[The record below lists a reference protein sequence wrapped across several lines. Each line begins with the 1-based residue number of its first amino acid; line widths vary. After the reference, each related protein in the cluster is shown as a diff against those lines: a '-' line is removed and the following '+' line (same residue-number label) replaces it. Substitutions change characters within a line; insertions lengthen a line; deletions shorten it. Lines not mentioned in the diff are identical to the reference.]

1 MLIIDY
7 KIISCF
13 REFIQQVKSTIDARQ
28 FLKGVRNTPIA
39 EYSLTHSRCIWMTL
53 MIYKCKKEMDAND
66 TIWGKSRNVILAI
79 LQNSAETE
87 SIIADYLRYFNEWKK
102 NDYQKFVV
110 DIASSYY
117 NILQIKKSI
126 EHSGTELDK
135 TMCEPYYTELIDKIR
150 KSCSQIGCLHALDQI
165 VATMDEHTYNAIAQ
179 IMNRA
184 YWDKIEE
191 DIVNDNLDVVFLN
204 MAELKLFLD
213 EILPASVERA
223 KLNDVIDID
232 FMKSRVTND
241 VFDCEYLISLFIFVM
256 NLLAEWDALHFRERY
271 EMEKT
276 VILHMIESTDVS
288 FSKLIRLV
296 LEKSFYYTIDLK
308 NRKEIWN
315 KLLEP
320 HQ

>member
-7 KIISCF
+7 KIISSF
-13 REFIQQVKSTIDARQ
+13 REFIQTVKTTKEARQ
-28 FLKGVRNTPIA
+28 FLKGVRNTSIA
-39 EYSLTHSRCIWMTL
+39 DYSLTHSRCIWMTL
-53 MIYKCKKEMDAND
+53 MLYKCKKEMDIND
-66 TIWGKSRNVILAI
+66 TIWGKSRNVILTI
-79 LQNSAETE
+79 LQNSAETD
-87 SIIADYLRYFNEWKK
+87 SIIDDYLNYFNEWKT

-110 DIASSYY
+110 DIASCYY

-126 EHSGTELDK
+126 ENSGTESNK
-135 TMCEPYYTELIDKIR
+135 TLWEPYYTELIEKIR

-165 VATMDEHTYNAIAQ
+165 VASMDEHTYNAIAQ

-191 DIVNDNLDVVFLN
+191 DIANDNLDIVFLN

-213 EILPASVERA
+213 EILPASVERTQ
-223 KLNDVIDID
+223 LDEYIDIE
-232 FMKSRVTND
+232 FMKSRVKNG
-241 VFDCEYLISLFIFVM
+241 VFDRDYLMNLFTFVM
-256 NLLAEWDALHFRERY
+256 NILAEWDALHFRERY

-276 VILHMIESTDVS
+276 VILHKANTDVS

-315 KLLEP
+315 KLLETP
-320 HQ
+320 Q

>member
-7 KIISCF
+7 KIISSF
-13 REFIQQVKSTIDARQ
+13 REFIQTVESTTKARQ
-28 FLKGVRNTPIA
+28 FLKGVRDTPIA
-39 EYSLTHSRCIWMTL
+39 DYSLTHSRCIWMTL
-53 MIYKCKKEMDAND
+53 MLYKCKKEMDIND

-79 LQNSAETE
+79 LQSSAETK
-87 SIIADYLRYFNEWKK
+87 SIIADYLNYFNEWKT

-110 DIASSYY
+110 DIASCYY
-117 NILQIKKSI
+117 NILQIKKSF
-126 EHSGTELDK
+126 ENSCTDMTL
-135 TMCEPYYTELIDKIR
+135 CEPYYTELIEKIR

-165 VATMDEHTYNAIAQ
+165 VASMDEHTYNAIAQ

-191 DIVNDNLDVVFLN
+191 DISNDKLDVVFLN

-213 EILPASVERA
+213 EILPASVERTQ
-223 KLNDVIDID
+223 LDEYIDIE
-232 FMKSRVTND
+232 FMKSRVKNG
-241 VFDCEYLISLFIFVM
+241 VFDHDYLMNLFTFVM

-276 VILHMIESTDVS
+276 VILHKAHMDVP

-308 NRKEIWN
+308 NRKEIWA
-315 KLLEP
+315 KLLETP
-320 HQ
+320 Q

>member
-1 MLIIDY
+1 ML
-7 KIISCF
+7 
-13 REFIQQVKSTIDARQ
+13 
-28 FLKGVRNTPIA
+28 
-39 EYSLTHSRCIWMTL
+39 
-53 MIYKCKKEMDAND
+53 YKCKKEMDIND

-79 LQNSAETE
+79 LRSSCEIE
-87 SIIADYLRYFNEWKK
+87 SIIADYLNYFNEWKST
-102 NDYQKFVV
+102 DYQKFVV
-110 DIASSYY
+110 DIASCYY

-126 EHSGTELDK
+126 DNSGAEIDK
-135 TMCEPYYTELIDKIR
+135 TLWEPYYDELIEKIR

-165 VATMDEHTYNAIAQ
+165 VASMDEHTYNAIAQ

-184 YWDKIEE
+184 YWDKIED
-191 DIVNDNLDVVFLN
+191 DIANDNLDVVFLN

-213 EILPASVERA
+213 EILPASVERTQ
-223 KLNDVIDID
+223 LDEYIDID
-232 FMKSRVTND
+232 FMKSRVKNG
-241 VFDCEYLISLFIFVM
+241 VFDRDYLINLFTFVM

-276 VILHMIESTDVS
+276 VILNKANTDMS

-315 KLLEP
+315 KLLETP
-320 HQ
+320 Q

>member
-7 KIISCF
+7 KIISSF
-13 REFIQQVKSTIDARQ
+13 REFIQHVKSPIDARK

-39 EYSLTHSRCIWMTL
+39 NYSLKNSRCIWMTL

-66 TIWGKSRNVILAI
+66 TIWGKSRCVILAI
-79 LQNSAETE
+79 LQSSDETE
-87 SIIADYLRYFNEWKK
+87 SIIEDYLRYFNEWKT

-117 NILQIKKSI
+117 NIIQIKKSL
-126 EHSGTELDK
+126 ENSGTDR
-135 TMCEPYYTELIDKIR
+135 TIWEPYYTELIDKIR

-165 VATMDEHTYNAIAQ
+165 VATMNEYTYNAIAE
-179 IMNRA
+179 IMNLV

-191 DIVNDNLDVVFLN
+191 DITAGNLDVVFLN
-204 MAELKLFLD
+204 MAELKIFLD
-213 EILPASVERA
+213 EILPASVERTR
-223 KLNDVIDID
+223 LNEFIDID
-232 FMKSRVTND
+232 YMKLRVKNG
-241 VFDCEYLISLFIFVM
+241 VFDSDYLMNLFTFVM

-276 VILHMIESTDVS
+276 IILHKAHTDVS

-315 KLLEP
+315 KLLETR
-320 HQ
+320 Q

>member
-7 KIISCF
+7 KIISSF
-13 REFIQQVKSTIDARQ
+13 REFIQTVKSATEARN

-39 EYSLTHSRCIWMTL
+39 NYSLKISRCIWMTL
-53 MIYKCKKEMDAND
+53 MIYKCKKDMDAND
-66 TIWGKSRNVILAI
+66 TIWGKSRCVILAI
-79 LQNSAETE
+79 LQNSSETE
-87 SIIADYLRYFNEWKK
+87 FIIADYLNYFNEWKTT
-102 NDYQKFVV
+102 DYQKFVV
-110 DIASSYY
+110 DIASCYY
-117 NILQIKKSI
+117 NILQIKKSL
-126 EHSGTELDK
+126 ENSGTNK
-135 TMCEPYYTELIDKIR
+135 TMWEPYYNELIDKIR

-165 VATMDEHTYNAIAQ
+165 VTTMDEHTYNAITE
-179 IMNRA
+179 IMNLA

-191 DIVNDNLDVVFLN
+191 DISIGNLDVVFLN
-204 MAELKLFLD
+204 MAELKIFLD
-213 EILPASVERA
+213 EILPSSVERTR
-223 KLNDVIDID
+223 LNEFIDID
-232 FMKSRVTND
+232 FMKSRVKNG
-241 VFDCEYLISLFIFVM
+241 VFDQDYLLNLFTFIM

-276 VILHMIESTDVS
+276 VILHMTESMDVS

-315 KLLEP
+315 KLLEQ

>member
-7 KIISCF
+7 KIISSF
-13 REFIQQVKSTIDARQ
+13 REFIQTVESTTKARQ
-28 FLKGVRNTPIA
+28 FLKGVRDTPIA
-39 EYSLTHSRCIWMTL
+39 DYSLTHSRCIWMTL
-53 MIYKCKKEMDAND
+53 MLYKCKKEMDIND

-79 LQNSAETE
+79 LQSSVETE
-87 SIIADYLRYFNEWKK
+87 SIITDYLNYFNEWKT

-110 DIASSYY
+110 DIASCYY
-117 NILQIKKSI
+117 NIIQIKKSFENSEI
-126 EHSGTELDK
+126 ESNK

-150 KSCSQIGCLHALDQI
+150 KSCSQIGCLNALDQI
-165 VATMDEHTYNAIAQ
+165 VASMDEYTYNAIAQ

-191 DIVNDNLDVVFLN
+191 DISNDILDVVFLN

-213 EILPASVERA
+213 EILPVSVERTQ
-223 KLNDVIDID
+223 LNDYIDIE
-232 FMKSRVTND
+232 FMKSRVKNG
-241 VFDCEYLISLFIFVM
+241 VFDRDYLMNLFTFVM

-276 VILHMIESTDVS
+276 IISHMIESTDVP

-308 NRKEIWN
+308 NRKEIWT
-315 KLLEP
+315 KLLDNS
-320 HQ
+320 Q